1 MKRSVHP
8 RLMCAVF
15 AATVAPSLHADDS
28 RDRHGGGELA
38 PHPLPIGASID
49 RK

>member
-28 RDRHGGGELA
+28 RDRHGGESWR
-38 PHPLPIGASID
+38 HTRS
-49 RK
+49 R